1 MRRDGEMLLVN
12 GSMAIKTHNYVMIA
26 TKMAEEEKETSA
38 AG

>member
-12 GSMAIKTHNYVMIA
+12 GSMAIKTHNY
-26 TKMAEEEKETSA
+26 EEEKETSA